1 MTFFSYKVGTESW
14 ILGNYGN
21 VHCDVKDNFAKNGG
35 RLKNLKALKR
45 KLFLDNRVSFRLTD
59 IWGDKTEIPSIFV
72 AKRLSPKVA
81 NLLGP
86 Y

>member
-14 ILGNYGN
+14 ILANYGN
-21 VHCDVKDNFAKNGG
+21 VHSDVKDNFAKNGG

-59 IWGDKTEIPSIFV
+59 IWGDKTEIPSIVV
-72 AKRLSPKVA
+72 AKRI
-81 NLLGP
+81 
-86 Y
+86 